1 MPGKGQ
7 KGRYNYGRIFQIG
20 NRDVRYRYVN
30 KNKKTKTL
38 VDARTKKPI
47 KMTKTSSGQRMMRTG
62 RKGSYRYDSM

>member
-1 MPGKGQ
+1 MPRKGQ
-7 KGRYNYGRIFQIG
+7 KGTYNYGRIFQIG

-47 KMTKTSSGQRMMRTG
+47 KTTRKSSGKKMMRTG
-62 RKGSYRYDSM
+62 RRVLIDIT